1 MITQTQASQSVRN
14 QGVGASEVASVLGL
28 DPRRSAFDLWA
39 LKTEKQ
45 EVSGESDET
54 QQQKIGNLIEPT
66 TAALFEEETGLKLVK
81 PTGTY
86 KAENGIMFANL
97 DRQVGVARRGAPNC
111 ELKST
116 GYTDGWGDP
125 DTDQVPD
132 AVMLQIHA
140 QMICSGSEFSYVAR
154 LLGRFGF
161 SFTKYNI
168 PINRDLARA
177 IEDRVCDFWVNNVKK
192 DIPPS
197 DSLPSIGVVSHFKRT
212 PGKTVAIAPEVVAA
226 WMQARDERLEVE
238 KKEDQAKA
246 NLLAALGD
254 AEVGECPGLRVSY
267 VTVTSNRLDTNALKA
282 AHPDIV
288 SAFTKPSGYRKLT
301 AKKEK

>member
-1 MITQTQASQSVRN
+1 MITQTQASKQVRN

-28 DPRRSAFDLWA
+28 DPRRSAYDLWA
-39 LKTEKQ
+39 LKTEKH
-45 EVSGESDET
+45 EESGEDEST
-54 QQQKIGNLIEPT
+54 QQQTIGNLIEPT
-66 TAALFEEETGLKLVK
+66 TAAVFEHETGLKLVK

-97 DRQVGVARRGAPNC
+97 DRQVGVAKRGAAVC

-116 GYTDGWGDP
+116 GFVDGWGDP

-132 AVMLQIHA
+132 MVMLQVHA
-140 QMICSGSEFSYVAR
+140 QMICSGSELAYVAR

-161 SFTKYNI
+161 SFTKYHV
-168 PINRDLARA
+168 PINLDLART
-177 IEDRVCDFWVNNVKK
+177 IEDRVESFWNDHVVK
-192 DIPPS
+192 DIPPEH
-197 DSLPSIGVVSHFKRT
+197 SLPSLGVVSHFKRAA
-212 PGKTVAIAPEVVAA
+212 GKTVAIAPEVVAA

-267 VTVTSNRLDTNALKA
+267 VTVTTNRLDTTALKA

>member
-1 MITQTQASQSVRN
+1 VITQTQASKQVRN
-14 QGVGASEVASVLGL
+14 QGVGASEVASILGL
-28 DPRRSAFDLWA
+28 DPRRSAYDLWA
-39 LKTEKQ
+39 LKTEKH
-45 EVSGESDET
+45 EETGEAETT
-54 QQQKIGNLIEPT
+54 QQQTIGNLIEPT
-66 TAALFEEETGLKLVK
+66 TAAVFEQETGLKLVK

-116 GYTDGWGDP
+116 GFVDGWGDP

-132 AVMLQIHA
+132 MVMVQVHA
-140 QMICSGSEFSYVAR
+140 QMICSGSDFSYVAR

-168 PINRDLARA
+168 PRNNDLARA
-177 IEDRVCDFWVNNVKK
+177 IEDRVEDFWNNHVVK
-192 DIPPS
+192 DIPPEH
-197 DSLPSIGVVSHFKRT
+197 SLPSIGVVSHFNRQT
-212 PGKTVAIAPEVVAA
+212 GKAVPIDLGVVQA

-254 AEVGECPGLRVSY
+254 AEIGEAPGLRVSY
-267 VTVTSNRLDTNALKA
+267 VTVTTNRLDTTALKA
-282 AHPDIV
+282 AHPEIV

-301 AKKEK
+301 TKKEK